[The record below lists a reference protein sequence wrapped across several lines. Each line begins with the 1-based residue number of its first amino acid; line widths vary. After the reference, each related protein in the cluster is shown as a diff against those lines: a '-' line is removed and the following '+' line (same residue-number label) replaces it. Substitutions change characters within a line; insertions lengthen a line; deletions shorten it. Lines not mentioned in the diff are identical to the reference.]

1 MPTVFQRYGARR
13 GAAASMAN
21 ASRAGELSAPVV
33 LMVSGG
39 ADSTAL
45 LLMACTGALDIAD
58 GRGPARIARERL
70 HVLHVNHHLRGEASD
85 GDEAFVRELC
95 AREGLPLCVEHA
107 SFANL
112 GGQNLEAAAR
122 DVRYAAARR
131 YVRELCAQTGA
142 PRSAARILTAHT
154 ASDRAETFFMNAIKG
169 SGAAGLSSIPRRR
182 NIIVRPLLDMTHA
195 DLIRYLQVA
204 GQSWREDE
212 SNQDTGYLRNFVRHR
227 LMPVAGERN
236 ANVARNVS
244 AACDILGDEDAFMS
258 QLAST
263 ALRSCVRRRASG
275 LIVLDASR
283 LAAAEVAI
291 ARRVVRLAVRELDGE
306 ARLEMRHVEAVLSC
320 VAMGEGSV
328 TLPSGIDA
336 RIEFG
341 TLALRTPAEREGATA
356 GWLAIPG
363 RLRVAAGTLEAQLL
377 EVPAGA
383 DPIALAR
390 EASTPAREAPARM
403 REASPGPCETSTPAC
418 EAATAS
424 QFSGQGLSPA
434 TSQDMDRELLSA
446 SLRDAPSCA
455 SSATVLIDAAALG
468 YATHELPR
476 LAEDQRWGASGSQ
489 QPDRDAL
496 RLWVDV
502 PAAGDMLCPFGM
514 HGRSK
519 KLSDLLNEA
528 HVPLAERAVTPVLRT
543 TPGGAIV
550 WAAPIRLDDRFKC
563 TATSKVLVKLTF
575 RHIADVR

>member
-13 GAAASMAN
+13 GGAASMAN

-107 SFANL
+107 SFADL

-212 SNQDTGYLRNFVRHR
+212 SNQDTSYLRNFVRHR

-291 ARRVVRLAVRELDGE
+291 ARRMVRLAVRELDGE
-306 ARLEMRHVEAVLSC
+306 ARLEMHHVEAVLSC

-341 TLALRTPAEREGATA
+341 TLALRTPTEREGATV

-383 DPIALAR
+383 DPVALAR

-403 REASPGPCETSTPAC
+403 CEASPGPCEASPA
-418 EAATAS
+418 
-424 QFSGQGLSPA
+424 GQSSDRGLPPA
-434 TSQDMDRELLSA
+434 TSQGLDRELLSA

-455 SSATVLIDAAALG
+455 PSATVLIDAAALG

-575 RHIADVR
+575 RPIADVR

>member
-275 LIVLDASR
+275 LIVLDALR

-291 ARRVVRLAVRELDGE
+291 ARRMVRLAVRELDGE

-377 EVPAGA
+377 EVPAGT

-390 EASTPAREAPARM
+390 
-403 REASPGPCETSTPAC
+403 ETSTPAC
-418 EAATAS
+418 EAATAN

-434 TSQDMDRELLSA
+434 TSQDLDRELLSA

-575 RHIADVR
+575 RPIADVR